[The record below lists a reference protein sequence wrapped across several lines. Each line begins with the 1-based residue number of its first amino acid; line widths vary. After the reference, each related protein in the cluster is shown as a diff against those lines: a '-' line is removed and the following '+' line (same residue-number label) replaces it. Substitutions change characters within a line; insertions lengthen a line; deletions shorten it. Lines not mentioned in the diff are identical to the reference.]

1 MTTVF
6 VISKDGKPLMPMNKL
21 GKVRHMLKD
30 GRAVIY
36 KRNPFT
42 IQLTYDTRTYIQPI
56 ELCIDT
62 GYQEVGLSIKSEF
75 REYESHEYDLLKDEK
90 LKHDDCRSYRKTRR
104 NRKTRYRK
112 ARFNNRKAT
121 KPEGWFPPSIK
132 NKADRQVDLI
142 SKYCEICPITNIYI
156 EVGQFDTQVL
166 QAIEEG
172 KPIPQG
178 KGYQQGSM
186 YQFDTLR
193 EAVFQR
199 DNHTCIFCGKSAIK
213 DGVILHLH
221 HVYFWKNR
229 HADRLDELA
238 TCCHRCHT
246 SANHKPGGKL
256 WGYDGKM
263 KTFEGAAFMNSVR
276 YYIVDK
282 VKQLTTANVEITFGA
297 ITKRNRLT
305 LGISKTHAN
314 DAYSMGDFHP
324 QNRSKTEYYKKRRR
338 NDRCLEKFYDAK
350 YIDIRDS
357 KTKSGKDLGC
367 ERTNRRELRNSEKN
381 LRICHGKKV

>member
-1 MTTVF
+1 
-6 VISKDGKPLMPMNKL
+6 
-21 GKVRHMLKD
+21 
-30 GRAVIY
+30 
-36 KRNPFT
+36 
-42 IQLTYDTRTYIQPI
+42 
-56 ELCIDT
+56 
-62 GYQEVGLSIKSEF
+62 
-75 REYESHEYDLLKDEK
+75 
-90 LKHDDCRSYRKTRR
+90 
-104 NRKTRYRK
+104 
-112 ARFNNRKAT
+112 
-121 KPEGWFPPSIK
+121 
-132 NKADRQVDLI
+132 
-142 SKYCEICPITNIYI
+142 
-156 EVGQFDTQVL
+156 
-166 QAIEEG
+166 
-172 KPIPQG
+172 
-178 KGYQQGSM
+178 M

-256 WGYDGKM
+256 WGYDGKT

-350 YIDIRDS
+350 YIDVRDG
-357 KTKSGKDLGC
+357 KPKSGKDLGC

-381 LRICHGKKV
+381 LRIYHGKKASKGRRPIRKQRYQLKPHDIVLYKNKKYEVKGLSHYGTSVNLIGLPKGVNIKKVKLIKHCNGYYKVS